1 MPLDPNEITVVP
13 DDLVRDPIAWFA
25 AHHVRCRR
33 VCQLIDDLAGS
44 SGFEEAA
51 IPAPLDDVGQA
62 LLDHADVAEHL
73 VGGALGEE
81 EAQRRAR
88 RQVVAREVLELEAQ
102 VGAKL
107 VDRVVERAQRLVEP
121 GQVGVGLVLGVG
133 DEQRLLVGHVVVHR
147 GAGHAGRLGDVG
159 QGERVVAPLVEQ
171 RPQRGEDLR
180 GRVLAM
186 GGEGVLWNAGRPTPE
201 EKAAG
206 LKLPAPG
213 KHAARSIWHDTHTY
227 PGEEHV
233 IRLAAEWSLDPT
245 TIDRRDAVA
254 SLGYVGRAPAVWRLK
269 RISGLKRALR
279 IG

>member
-1 MPLDPNEITVVP
+1 MGWLIMGLAGLTAASVVVLFAVHAARRPQPDDGIDRAPDKPIPFGYATAWLAVRTADTIRLIEALDLTQTVRASWKGGIAAAYDEARAGTHVFVSAPVAGWSFVIGLPLPQPAGPAYEDRAGQLLASLATEFADVQYYFTYPPLDLYGWSRWK
-13 DDLVRDPIAWFA
+13 DGRLVRAF
-25 AHHVRCRR
+25 
-33 VCQLIDDLAGS
+33 
-44 SGFEEAA
+44 
-51 IPAPLDDVGQA
+51 
-62 LLDHADVAEHL
+62 
-73 VGGALGEE
+73 
-81 EAQRRAR
+81 
-88 RQVVAREVLELEAQ
+88 
-102 VGAKL
+102 
-107 VDRVVERAQRLVEP
+107 
-121 GQVGVGLVLGVG
+121 
-133 DEQRLLVGHVVVHR
+133 
-147 GAGHAGRLGDVG
+147 
-159 QGERVVAPLVEQ
+159 
-171 RPQRGEDLR
+171 
-180 GRVLAM
+180 AM

-254 SLGYVGRAPAVWRLK
+254 SLGYVGRAPAVWQLK